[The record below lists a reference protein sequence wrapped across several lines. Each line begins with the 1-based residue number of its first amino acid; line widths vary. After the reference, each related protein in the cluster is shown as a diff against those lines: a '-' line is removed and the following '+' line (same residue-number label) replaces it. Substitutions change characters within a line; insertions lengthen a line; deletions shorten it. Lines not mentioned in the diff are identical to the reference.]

1 MASVAEVQQMMK
13 ELQEESAKQMQLFM
27 QNILDGMN
35 KQKEGTA
42 TTGSKDKDPTD
53 KDKGDKVLFDEKFM
67 KRLKTFD
74 GKQESWKALIFKFKN
89 MIKLKNKDFWE
100 VLNQTEKN

>member
-1 MASVAEVQQMMK
+1 
-13 ELQEESAKQMQLFM
+13 M

-53 KDKGDKVLFDEKFM
+53 KEKKDNQIFDEKFM

-74 GKQESWKALIFKFKN
+74 GKQESWKIWVFKFKN
-89 MIKLKNKDFWE
+89 AMKIKNKDLWE
-100 VLNQTEKN
+100 VLNKTESRDK